1 VRCTIGHVVQSWEST
16 VLPARISDGHLHAP
30 DSAPGNMIPLP
41 FSYDGPALLML
52 IFDTGAEF
60 QLEGD
65 AVRLESI
72 RPAEYV
78 EDLPEDER
86 PVRCRLTSDWSRRR

>member
-1 VRCTIGHVVQSWEST
+1 
-16 VLPARISDGHLHAP
+16 
-30 DSAPGNMIPLP
+30 MIPLP

-72 RPAEYV
+72 GPAEYV

-86 PVRCRLTSDWSRRR
+86 PDVVG